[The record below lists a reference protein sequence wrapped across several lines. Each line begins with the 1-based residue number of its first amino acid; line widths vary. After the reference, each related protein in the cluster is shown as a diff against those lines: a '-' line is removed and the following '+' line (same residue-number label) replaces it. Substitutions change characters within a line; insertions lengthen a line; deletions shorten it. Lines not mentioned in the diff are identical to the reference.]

1 MGKSS
6 INGQFPM
13 AMLNNQ
19 RVGDF
24 EHHLKKVSVGDYTLS
39 WVMSNKE
46 IYQPLFYHQKK
57 IVFPDKFMGNPP
69 SSGLS

>member
-57 IVFPDKFMGNPP
+57 
-69 SSGLS
+69 